1 MIAVI
6 RPGMLRG
13 TVEIPA
19 SKSYA
24 HRLLIAAALADAPTR
39 IGLNATNADIA
50 ATAACLRALGAR
62 IEPVGDGLRV
72 QPIAAERRF
81 QRGAEG
87 GAEVAGTEAGADET
101 KTVGAQRLDRADRKG
116 AEVSAD
122 EAKTGGCCAPP
133 SAGLSQARIVLD
145 CGESGSTLRFLLPVA
160 AALGAAC
167 AFTGSGRLPE
177 RPNAVLTEALNA
189 HGACADRDRLPIHLS
204 GRLRGGEYAIA
215 GDVSSQYITGLLF
228 ALPLCRED
236 SAVRLT
242 TPLASAS
249 YVDITLDVLAR
260 FGVRAGRTA
269 AGWAIPGGQCYASPG
284 EIRAEGD
291 WSAAAFW
298 RVANRLGGDVRCAGL
313 RADSAQGDRAIDR
326 LLDRLGG
333 TIDVADTP
341 DLVPALAVAAAV
353 HPGVTRITGA
363 ARLRLK
369 ESDRLRAVA
378 GLLRAL
384 GGCAAET
391 ADGLEIRGVPRL
403 TGGAVDGCND
413 HRIVMAAA
421 VAATVA
427 EGAVTISDA
436 QAVEKSYPAF
446 FDDFARLG
454 GNAVLVP

>member
-1 MIAVI
+1 MCAA
-6 RPGMLRG
+6 RG
-13 TVEIPA
+13 
-19 SKSYA
+19 
-24 HRLLIAAALADAPTR
+24 
-39 IGLNATNADIA
+39 
-50 ATAACLRALGAR
+50 CAR
-62 IEPVGDGLRV
+62 
-72 QPIAAERRF
+72 
-81 QRGAEG
+81 
-87 GAEVAGTEAGADET
+87 
-101 KTVGAQRLDRADRKG
+101 
-116 AEVSAD
+116 
-122 EAKTGGCCAPP
+122 
-133 SAGLSQARIVLD
+133 
-145 CGESGSTLRFLLPVA
+145 
-160 AALGAAC
+160 
-167 AFTGSGRLPE
+167 
-177 RPNAVLTEALNA
+177 
-189 HGACADRDRLPIHLS
+189 
-204 GRLRGGEYAIA
+204 
-215 GDVSSQYITGLLF
+215 
-228 ALPLCRED
+228 
-236 SAVRLT
+236 
-242 TPLASAS
+242 
-249 YVDITLDVLAR
+249 
-260 FGVRAGRTA
+260 
-269 AGWAIPGGQCYASPG
+269 
-284 EIRAEGD
+284 
-291 WSAAAFW
+291 
-298 RVANRLGGDVRCAGL
+298 
-313 RADSAQGDRAIDR
+313 DSAQGDRAIDR
-326 LLDRLGG
+326 LLERLGG